1 MDMGADAFLDC
12 YGLRWEVDAANE
24 EEITLL
30 EKRKDP
36 RQLAAKRHT
45 LNSWWVVTTDQGRYF
60 LIVGALVGNFGR
72 EGDHALQLTDSEA
85 TVLVQTTKEKLL
97 TANFERQPTW
107 HFQFEPD
114 Y

>member
-1 MDMGADAFLDC
+1 
-12 YGLRWEVDAANE
+12 
-24 EEITLL
+24 
-30 EKRKDP
+30 
-36 RQLAAKRHT
+36 
-45 LNSWWVVTTDQGRYF
+45 
-60 LIVGALVGNFGR
+60 VGNFGR